1 MMQGKFSVFLH
12 LSMLLLVPF
21 QLSTYQC
28 HSDNRFNN
36 SFLKEFN
43 NWVEESKVKQLDKV
57 TEDIIKS
64 LREEYCTDRQVRRS
78 SNNSPSSLERADMS
92 KALPSRRLSM
102 AKRDSFQDATMLQQE
117 KMLIADHFGINRRSS
132 KADSSKG
139 ALTESMIERKLEK
152 SNDYFEEGSNLR
164 NLLDSGIEVVWMA
177 DRHPDDVTWAVCINR
192 ETVTVTL
199 VFQGQEGL
207 FGLLKDTSMS
217 RYPNPIMNEDYEGN
231 SEFINLRSKV
241 SDEML
246 RVRRDTKRST
256 LDEIKEKII
265 LIGNELTGGGKFHLS
280 VSGVSLGGGLATVA
294 GYLLACD
301 SRLELASAV
310 RVFTFSAGRVGC
322 QAFQQGF
329 KHLEETGRL
338 QLARFTNSN
347 DIKTLLPIQNG
358 YKHTG
363 MHICLHKSDRAG
375 RQRARSA
382 LDVTYNSNESRLGM
396 IFHFLLNIVSAS
408 HSSKVSEYQHRL
420 NSTREYRLALSN
432 GGKDMI

>member
-1 MMQGKFSVFLH
+1 MMQGKSFSLFWV
-12 LSMLLLVPF
+12 SF
-21 QLSTYQC
+21 QLSTHQY
-28 HSDNRFNN
+28 HSHRTN

-43 NWVEESKVKQLDKV
+43 NWVEDSKVKQLDKV

-64 LREEYCTDRQVRRS
+64 LRKECCTDRQVRRL
-78 SNNSPSSLERADMS
+78 SNSSPSSLERADMS
-92 KALPSRRLSM
+92 KALSSRRLSM
-102 AKRDSFQDATMLQQE
+102 AKQDSFQDATLLQQE

-132 KADSSKG
+132 RADSSKG

-164 NLLDSGIEVVWMA
+164 NLLDSGLEVVWMA

-217 RYPNPIMNEDYEGN
+217 SYPNSIMNEDYEGN
-231 SEFINLRSKV
+231 SELINLRSKV

-256 LDEIKEKII
+256 LDEIKEKIS
-265 LIGNELTGGGKFHLS
+265 LIGNELTGGGGKFHLS
-280 VSGVSLGGGLATVA
+280 ITGNSLGGGLATVA
-294 GYLLACD
+294 GYFLASD

-338 QLARFTNSN
+338 QLARFTNTA
-347 DIKTLLPIQNG
+347 DIKTLLPIQDG

-363 MHICLHKSDRAG
+363 MQIRLHKADRAG

-396 IFHFLLNIVSAS
+396 IFRFLLNIVSAS
-408 HSSKVSEYQHRL
+408 RSKVSEYQHRL
-420 NSTREYRLALSN
+420 NSTREYRLALGD
-432 GGKDMI
+432 GGKNVI